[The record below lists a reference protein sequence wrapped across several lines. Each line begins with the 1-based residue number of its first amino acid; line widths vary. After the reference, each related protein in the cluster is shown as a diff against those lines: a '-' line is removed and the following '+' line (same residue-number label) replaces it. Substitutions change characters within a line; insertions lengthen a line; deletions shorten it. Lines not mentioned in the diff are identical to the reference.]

1 MKILYYENDL
11 EEIVTSCEEYIEQL
25 DNVEEQ
31 KYYQKELNEVKNDFL
46 QLMNSGIGHDA
57 LGKLLNVFEY
67 KGQLCAE
74 IETDY

>member
-25 DNVEEQ
+25 DNVEEK

-57 LGKLLNVFEY
+57 IGKVLNAFENW
-67 KGQLCAE
+67 GQLCVE
-74 IETDY
+74 VETEY

>member
-25 DNVEEQ
+25 DNVEEE

-46 QLMNSGIGHDA
+46 QLIVVLVTM
-57 LGKLLNVFEY
+57 LLVNF
-67 KGQLCAE
+67 
-74 IETDY
+74 